1 MSVDPATDREP
12 GWGVGILITFVACA
26 LLLAIMNRI
35 NPAERR

>member
-1 MSVDPATDREP
+1 MSVNPATDREL
-12 GWGVGILITFVACA
+12 GSGVGILITFVACA

>member
-1 MSVDPATDREP
+1 MSVNPATDREL